1 MKRILSLLLS
11 LALVFT
17 LLPMQAAAKSEA
29 WDGSVDISWYDPAK
43 SEYYLSTPA
52 QLAGLAA
59 LVNGMADPAAA
70 KITGDKSYLKSI
82 RVDNVMLVGAGGGNV
97 FDTVYTSDIDF
108 AGKTVYLT
116 ADLDMGGV
124 YDAGTDMWSGPN
136 WTPIGGKF
144 PMKPKEAAGDCMTLD
159 TRFNGVLDGQGHTIS
174 NLYCDRY
181 AEKGFPYSMA
191 VGVVGFLGGACDN
204 NANITADFEDGWQP
218 AVRNLVLASGSIL
231 GRRMIGGIV
240 GRIGE
245 TANGVIVENC
255 ANRAAVRSTDSKGVG
270 GIVGS
275 AWGKGCI
282 RNCYNTGHI
291 STIYTCPAG
300 GILGTNEGMDVYN
313 CYNIGTIDTNGVS
326 YGRAIGS
333 HDSGSYTVENCYYL
347 AGCDD
352 DPSANGYY
360 KGVSK
365 KIGVSCYALSANEIT
380 NASFL
385 VKVNANGA
393 IFAADEK
400 NINGGYPVLWFE
412 NGGGEGTCTVT
423 AETPQHGT
431 LTIST
436 SGETACGATVTMTAE
451 AEAGYLLDH
460 FTVNGKAI
468 AGNFFAVTAD
478 STIGAVFKKVRTA
491 TLRFAD
497 SDAYYLAV
505 RRTGWR
511 MNDDGTMTLVTN
523 EPVHS
528 GETLLEGNVL
538 TLLTHEYEDAVPADS
553 ALEYRSGVL
562 YTVTGTEKN
571 TDGTYSVTGSGTV
584 TITGVRNTRAKS
596 WAASIDKSWFTGRQ
610 NTYTL
615 TTAAQL
621 AGLSA
626 LVSGGESF
634 EGVTVKLGNDISLT
648 RGADGAG
655 RVWTAIGTSMS
666 RAFRG
671 TFDGQG
677 HAVTGLRAES
687 ASSYCALFG
696 CTVGAAIKNLTV
708 CGTSSGSAAA
718 SYAAGIVAY
727 ADGCTIENCASYVD
741 VTASGTHVGGIAA
754 YICNG
759 TRLKDCTNYGDV
771 TAASGVGGLAGISYS
786 GEDSI
791 EGCANFG
798 TVTSTRSATYGTGGL
813 LGRLAGTL
821 TRSAF
826 YGEVTSADR
835 YTGGLAGYTT
845 ARNKTTITLCRAEGT
860 VKSTNTD
867 ARAATGSIAGYA
879 QNLRWGGCES
889 AESALPQLGREGT
902 VQTIAASGEIP
913 VFTAKAEPEDVPA
926 DMTEESESQ
935 QPQRPAMV
943 ENNTVTLS
951 GTYYIPWF
959 STGELT
965 VGDGL
970 TVTLCGAYGP
980 FDGLRITADRGAAVT
995 LEDVSLA
1002 GETTLLTLRG
1012 GNTLT
1017 LTGTNHLDGRSDA
1030 PDDPDPT
1037 VSILGDVTIDGTGSM
1052 SVTAQVNNACVLA
1065 EKGIRITQK
1074 GGTLSVLKTDKLGFA
1089 GGAFCANGAQVEITG
1104 GTFAGRTDSDNV
1116 AVLSADTIRVSN
1128 ANVRVESEKSPTAF
1142 LGKVTLENAVVSARS
1157 HTGNSAKVSAGYE
1170 NAAALGTS
1178 VTQTGV
1184 TWKTLLPFADVTAE
1198 ELAYDDVAYCVERG
1212 WLKGVSADRFA
1223 PDGDMTRA
1231 MFVTALYRAAGSP
1244 AVTGGTP
1251 FADLK
1256 SDWYRKAVAWAVE
1269 NGIVQGTTA
1278 TTFSPDAAITVE
1290 QAAVLMQ
1297 RWRTGGNA
1305 GSGSEESLPAGVGA
1319 VSQWAR
1325 GGVKWACGAGMLTV
1339 SELADPS
1346 APASRMLLA
1355 SLLHRSAK

>member
-1 MKRILSLLLS
+1 MKRILSLMLS

-17 LLPMQAAAKSEA
+17 LLPMRAGAVSGA

-43 SEYYLSTPA
+43 NKYYLSTPA

-59 LVNGMADPAAA
+59 LVNGMADPAAT
-70 KITGDKSYLKSI
+70 KITGDRSYLKSI

-124 YDAGTDMWSGPN
+124 YDANTDTWSGPN

-218 AVRNLVLASGSIL
+218 AVHNLVLASGSIL

-275 AWGKGCI
+275 VWGKGCI

-352 DPSANGYY
+352 DPGANGYY

-365 KIGVSCYALSANEIT
+365 RISVSCHALSASEIT

-385 VKVNANGA
+385 TKINANGA
-393 IFAADEK
+393 IFAADAK
-400 NINGGYPVLWFE
+400 KANGGYPVLWFE

-431 LTIST
+431 LTLSVT
-436 SGETACGATVTMTAE
+436 GETPRGTTVTMTAE
-451 AEAGYLLDH
+451 DEAGYLLDH

-468 AGNFFAVTAD
+468 AGDFFAATEDCTV
-478 STIGAVFKKVRTA
+478 GAAFKKVRTA
-491 TLRFAD
+491 ALSWSE

-511 MNDDGTMTLVTN
+511 MNDDATMTLVTN

-538 TLLTHEYEDAVPADS
+538 TLLTHEYEDAVPTDS

-562 YTVTGTEKN
+562 YTVTCAEKN
-571 TDGTYSVTGSGTV
+571 ADGTYTVTGEGAV
-584 TITGVRNTRAKS
+584 TITGARNTRAKS
-596 WAASIDKSWFTGRQ
+596 WSAAADTSWFTGRQ
-610 NTYTL
+610 NTYIL
-615 TTAAQL
+615 TMAAQF

-634 EGVTVKLGNDISLT
+634 DGVTVKLGSDISLT
-648 RGADGAG
+648 RSADGAS

-708 CGTSSGSAAA
+708 CGTSSGTAAA
-718 SYAAGIVAY
+718 SYAAGIAAY
-727 ADGCTIENCASYVD
+727 ADGCTIENCTSYVD
-741 VTASGTHVGGIAA
+741 VTASGTHAGGIAA

-759 TRLKDCTNYGDV
+759 TRLKDCANYGDV
-771 TAASGVGGLAGISYS
+771 AAASGVGGLAGISYS

-791 EGCANFG
+791 EGCASFG

-813 LGRLAGTL
+813 LGRLAGTM

-826 YGEVTSADR
+826 YGAVMSADR

-860 VKSTNTD
+860 VESTNTD
-867 ARAATGSIAGYA
+867 ASAATGSLVGYA
-879 QNLRWGGCES
+879 QNLRYGGCES
-889 AESALPQLGREGT
+889 AGSALPQLGREGT
-902 VQTIAASGEIP
+902 VQTVAAEGKLPS
-913 VFTAKAEPEDVPA
+913 FTAAAAPEDTPA
-926 DMTEESESQ
+926 AVSQEETK
-935 QPQRPAMV
+935 RPERRVMV
-943 ENNTVTLS
+943 ENNAVTAS
-951 GTYYIPWF
+951 GTYDIPWF

-970 TVTLCGAYGP
+970 TVTLRGGNGP
-980 FDGLRITADRGAAVT
+980 FDGLRITVGKGAEVT
-995 LEDVSLA
+995 LAEVSLA
-1002 GETTLLTLRG
+1002 GETTLLTLCG

-1017 LTGTNHLDGRSDA
+1017 LAGENTLDGRSDA
-1030 PDDPDPT
+1030 PGDPDPT
-1037 VSILGDVTIDGTGSM
+1037 LRILGDVTIDGAGSI

-1065 EKGIRITQK
+1065 DEGIRITQK
-1074 GGTLSVLKTDKLGFA
+1074 GGTLSVCKIDKLGFA

-1128 ANVRVESEKSPTAF
+1128 ANVRVESEKSPAAF
-1142 LGKVTLENAVVSARS
+1142 LGKVTLENCTVSARS

-1170 NAAALGTS
+1170 NAAALGAA

-1198 ELAYDDVAYCVERG
+1198 ELSYDAVAYCVAQG

-1223 PDGDMTRA
+1223 PEGDMTRA

-1244 AVTGGTP
+1244 AVSGGTP
-1251 FADLK
+1251 FTDLK

-1278 TTFSPDAAITVE
+1278 ATFSPDEAVTVE

-1325 GGVKWACGAGMLTV
+1325 SGVIWACGAGVLKA
-1339 SELADPS
+1339 SELSDPG
-1346 APASRMLLA
+1346 AAASRALLA
-1355 SLLHRSAK
+1355 ALLYRGAE